1 MDKQWYTNIHLNG
14 YGAVPYGKKKKVR
27 VVDLIRRLKQW
38 EDGRIEEV
46 FPYSLLV
53 PTFWREE
60 EKDKKYTFTGIWDI
74 DFKGDGREYKE
85 EDLIEVAALSRYP
98 CWFSG
103 SKGIRIIAYTE
114 NLDELR
120 DKYIVPTQNLEE
132 YKLSD
137 KGKEAYLSQV
147 PKSHVVYLDD
157 LRFEGKGIKYD
168 FLPHPKTKKM
178 PKLAEVWSHRSIVWY
193 YHQLLENILEVLC
206 SPGLPLPQTTKRTG
220 KKRIG
225 RESKQHRKHK
235 KPTTTHTGGQQ
246 VIQSFMCS
254 EFGVGVEPGE
264 ITIMNKLDTKIICIG
279 GPGREGKR
287 CPIHDKVHREYG
299 TKKLQYR
306 VLVNGPTWYSLSV
319 MCFSARPP
327 VYDDALI
334 VRIDHEE
341 GFTAL
346 HDIFFDSLS
355 PSSADYIKSSGLV
368 KTVHSKHLPSS
379 LFYENEEFSHGGV
392 YLVSSTM
399 GSGKTTAVKGLIS
412 EKRPKRI
419 LWISMRLTFSM
430 SLSETGDGPL
440 SGFQCY
446 KYFTTKEGIRTAEKL
461 VISPESLWKLCQE
474 TEDGTQTTL
483 PYYDLVVVDEWNSF
497 LLNIASSTLARDTR
511 RTYCLE
517 VMKHLILK
525 GSKYVVLTDAFI
537 GEQEVAFLRDIGL
550 PSERLRF
557 IYNSCFDCDQ
567 NRYLLYDPIH
577 SAGAWFDAI
586 ANRVDEGKKLVFV
599 STSREKLFGIIESQ
613 VAERRGG
620 KGICILTGDS
630 DMAEKQRICMDLN
643 EVLTDYLYFGY
654 TPTMTVGNSFDVE
667 DWFDDIFVF
676 VTDTVALETL
686 IQMMRRIRKTRSNNI
701 HILYSTQT
709 QYTHPFGYLSMNETG
724 GEEEDEISLERL
736 VKTLKNRGRK
746 DSIVKEIKFY
756 IQQKKNQTI
765 SNMTTIIPAKTK
777 RLFKDVDP
785 ETLKKEREKVAY
797 EKARKKKS
805 KYVDLCTSIYRT
817 LDSIYNRKER
827 IVEGDEEEDADF
839 KLKAYIRSI
848 LCKILST
855 HSKKRTDYLT
865 TYLRKSVGKSLQL
878 VTSWAPKTSAVNS
891 KNAMDDLKHF
901 SSAIASDFYRDLL
914 DGSIS
919 KTLIPNTANKEEI
932 YNETLRKL
940 ENLGGAPMTVVQ
952 TESFTKFLDSIDPR
966 YYMGN
971 TSFNGFE
978 YILTRGGEGDG
989 RGRQL
994 PIPEYVYKD
1003 LIFPILG
1010 DQEISELVSLSEE
1023 GQKKME
1029 EYFSDKEDDI
1039 WEIIRISPGFNPPPE
1054 LKVAKRSKNWIRK
1067 FYYIL
1072 FKAGLPVTCKK
1083 EKSRHSRYTEYAMD
1097 SVQFNILQEYHQIL
1111 RGKLA
1116 PPPTLSDSLTGL
1128 QW

>member
-1 MDKQWYTNIHLNG
+1 MDKQWYTNIHENG

-38 EDGRIEEV
+38 EDGRIEEQ

-132 YKLSD
+132 YKLSE

-178 PKLAEVWSHRSIVWY
+178 PKLAEVWSHRSIAWY
-193 YHQLLENILEVLC
+193 YSQLLENILEVLC
-206 SPGLPLPQTTKRTG
+206 SPGLPLPMERVSCVGHKRLQRQRKQQVHKKVTTK
-220 KKRIG
+220 
-225 RESKQHRKHK
+225 
-235 KPTTTHTGGQQ
+235 GGENI
-246 VIQSFMCS
+246 IQSFMRS

-306 VLVNGPTWYSLSV
+306 VLVEGETWYSLSV
-319 MCFSARPP
+319 MCFSSRPSA
-327 VYDDALI
+327 YDDALI
-334 VRIDHEE
+334 VRIDHDSI
-341 GFTAL
+341 TAL
-346 HDIFFDSLS
+346 HDIFFDSLTQD
-355 PSSADYIKSSGLV
+355 SADYIKTSALV
-368 KTVHSKHLPSS
+368 KTVHTRHLPSS

-446 KYFTTKEGIRTAEKL
+446 KHFTTREGIRTAEKL

-474 TEDGTQTTL
+474 SEDGTQTSL
-483 PYYDLVVVDEWNSF
+483 PSYDLVVVDEWNSF
-497 LLNIASSTLARDTR
+497 LLNIASTTLAKDTR

-517 VMKHLILK
+517 IMKHLILR
-525 GSKYVVLTDAFI
+525 GAKYVVLTDAFI
-537 GEQEVAFLRDIGL
+537 GEQEVAFLRDIHL

-567 NRYLLYDPIH
+567 NRYLLYDPVH

-630 DMAEKQRICMDLN
+630 EMAEKQRVCMDLN

-701 HILYSTQT
+701 HILYSTQNL
-709 QYTHPFGYLSMNETG
+709 YTHPYGYLSEKQEK
-724 GEEEDEISLERL
+724 EEEEEEEEISLERL
-736 VKTLKNRGRK
+736 VRTLKHRGRK

-756 IQQKKNQTI
+756 MQQKKNDTI
-765 SNMTTIIPAKTK
+765 ANMITIVPAKTK
-777 RLFKDVDP
+777 RVFKDVDP
-785 ETLKKEREKVAY
+785 ASLTKEREKIAY

-805 KYVDLCTSIYRT
+805 KYVDLCTHIYRT
-817 LDSIYNRKER
+817 LDSIYNKKKKKK
-827 IVEGDEEEDADF
+827 IVEEEEDADF
-839 KLKAYIRSI
+839 KLKAYIRSV
-848 LCKILST
+848 LCKMLST
-855 HSKKRTDYLT
+855 HSKRRTDYLA

-878 VTSWAPKTSAVNS
+878 VTSWSPKTSKKNS
-891 KNAMDDLKHF
+891 KRAMEDLKQF
-901 SSAIASDFYRDLL
+901 SSAIASDFFRDKV
-914 DGSIS
+914 DGSIT
-919 KTLIPNTANKEEI
+919 KTLVPNTGNKEEI
-932 YNETLRKL
+932 YNETVRKL

-952 TESFTKFLDSIDPR
+952 TESFTNFLDSIDPR

-978 YILTRGGEGDG
+978 YILTR
-989 RGRQL
+989 QL
-994 PIPEYVYKD
+994 PVGPLPLPEHIYTDIV
-1003 LIFPILG
+1003 FPILDMEEEG
-1010 DQEISELVSLSEE
+1010 GLEKLKSLSSE
-1023 GQKKME
+1023 GEKKMSTI
-1029 EYFSDKEDDI
+1029 FSKKGDDI
-1039 WEIIRISPGFNPPPE
+1039 WEIIRISSGFNPPAK
-1054 LKVAKRSKNWIRK
+1054 LKVLRHSKNWIRR

-1072 FKAGLPVTCKK
+1072 FKAGLPVTCS
-1083 EKSRHSRYTEYAMD
+1083 EKNSRTHSRYIEYYMD
-1097 SVQFNILQEYHQIL
+1097 SVQFNILREYHQLL
-1111 RGKLA
+1111 RGKLD
-1116 PPPTLSDSLTGL
+1116 PLKLVGSLTGL